1 MIIPSIPTKYL
12 QKLQKDFEE
21 AYPPYI
27 STSSLELC
35 LQLKQSEHRYSVY
48 VESKQLLEFDVSQLK
63 YFFETF
69 SIDFDITTIE
79 YIKSSER
86 CVVRSYVSFREAL
99 IIQSKLTSFSLH
111 TTIELT
117 ENE

>member
-1 MIIPSIPTKYL
+1 MITPTIPSKYL

-35 LQLKQSEHRYSVY
+35 QQLKLSEHRYSVY
-48 VESKQLLEFDVSQLK
+48 VESKQLLEFEISRLK
-63 YFFETF
+63 HFFETF

-79 YIKSSER
+79 YIKSSQR
-86 CVVRSYVSFREAL
+86 CVIRSYVSFREAL
-99 IIQSKLTSFSLH
+99 KMQSKLSSFSLQS
-111 TTIELT
+111 TIDLT